1 MQITCTAQELY
12 ARIRSYD
19 IVEFWGNQNEENVS
33 MIIVKT
39 SCVTLTVG
47 EKYRYISVEQHFN
60 SKSDIFCCACNIT
73 GNVFSCETEERKRS
87 ERLIVTSDCAEA
99 PIVLVLRKIF

>member
-1 MQITCTAQELY
+1 MQTTYTAQELY
-12 ARIRSYD
+12 ERIQSYD
-19 IVEFWGNQNEENVS
+19 IVEFWGNQNNENTS
-33 MIIVKT
+33 MIIGKT

-87 ERLIVTSDCAEA
+87 ERLIVTSDCAET